1 MSLGKRLR
9 VLEILD
15 KIGGVKVDKN
25 IYVKSAI

>member
-15 KIGGVKVDKN
+15 KIEGVKVDKN